1 MDARVRLFW
10 ALERG
15 FGAGL
20 KSEMNELL
28 PMASPLQ
35 AFEAGRALRDG
46 WKGFNRNAGTLVSFT
61 VLAAV
66 LLGLL
71 QALQYW
77 LIAAG
82 TNNPESLGGISVL
95 LLGIALLQAIVSLVF
110 SIALLD
116 GGLQSVR
123 GRTLAFS
130 ELFAKVTEVPNLIG
144 LQLFGGL
151 AVLLGFLA
159 FVLPGVY
166 LAVAYVFAGMA
177 LVDRPQSFVDA
188 LNSSRR
194 LVTPHWFD
202 VTLFM
207 MAVGG
212 VVVLGYLACLVG
224 GFVSVPV
231 GFCMVAAGY
240 QQLLSLAGPAA
251 SPEDFES

>member
-1 MDARVRLFW
+1 MSGSAH
-10 ALERG
+10 
-15 FGAGL
+15 
-20 KSEMNELL
+20 
-28 PMASPLQ
+28 
-35 AFEAGRALRDG
+35 AFEASRAFRDG
-46 WKGFNRNAGTLVSFT
+46 WKGFNRNAGALVGFT

-66 LLGLL
+66 VLGLL
-71 QALQYW
+71 QALQYG
-77 LIAAG
+77 LITSAA
-82 TNNPESLGGISVL
+82 NNPETLGGISILVF
-95 LLGIALLQAIVSLVF
+95 GIVLLQAIISLVI

-123 GRTLAFS
+123 GRTLAFG

-194 LVTPHWFD
+194 LVTPHWFE
-202 VTLFM
+202 VTLFLL
-207 MAVGG
+207 AVFG

-240 QQLLSLAGPAA
+240 QQLLALAGQAA
-251 SPEDFES
+251 PSEVSQL